1 MISKPILVIP
11 SNPIALTQSSFL
23 STQSKIR
30 HEFSELWDL
39 ERKFGSIIS
48 GAIQSMLSKKK
59 SHSNSKTKHGSFLFL
74 GGMQTL
80 TNELCKEI
88 GAGEVNLQSKVLEMS
103 YFCGDNNSNIGNWSI
118 YCGQDQNKQ
127 SFDAVI
133 MTVSKT

>member
-1 MISKPILVIP
+1 M
-11 SNPIALTQSSFL
+11 
-23 STQSKIR
+23 
-30 HEFSELWDL
+30 
-39 ERKFGSIIS
+39 
-48 GAIQSMLSKKK
+48 
-59 SHSNSKTKHGSFLFL
+59 FL

-88 GAGEVNLQSKVLEMS
+88 GAGDVNLQSKVLEMS
-103 YFCGDNNSNIGNWSI
+103 YFCDDNISNIGNWSI